1 MGLHTGEADLRAG
14 DYYGPAVNRAARV
27 SAAGHGGQILVSHA
41 TEELVR
47 DDLPEGAGLVDLGE
61 QRLRDLARPERVFQV
76 THSGLASEFAPV
88 RSLDAFPTNLPAQ
101 RTSFV
106 GREREV
112 ADVAAALRTARLVTL
127 TGVGGVGKTRLALE
141 VAAEVLPHRADG
153 VWLCELAPVSE
164 SDAVLDAVASAVGV
178 TTSAASLGPAQPE
191 RDVLIRH
198 LANRDVLL
206 VLDNCE
212 QVLGA
217 VAELVDDLLDRCPG
231 VRVLATS
238 REGLGVAGEQMVAVG
253 TLTVPKADTA
263 PDVAH
268 AGDAAQLFADRARA
282 AKRDF
287 VLDDDNVGA
296 VVEVC
301 RRLDGIPLAIELAA
315 ARTQMLTPAQIAQR
329 LDERFRLLTGSVRG
343 SASRHQTL
351 RAAIDWSYD
360 QLDDRERS
368 VLARLAVF
376 AGSFDLVAAEAVAAD
391 GDVDA
396 LGAFDVL
403 GQLVGKSLV
412 VATETSEAMAF
423 RLLETIRQYAEERLE
438 DGGAVAATRTR
449 HARHYLALLEHA
461 AATAGEELVHGVGDS
476 AANVVA
482 AFEWCIASG
491 DADGALR
498 HCVAITRL
506 NGLPGLSWRAA
517 ADMFNATLAM
527 PGAMEHPHAPTVL
540 ASWANFAVL
549 VGGDPMEAYARIQ
562 RSLALA
568 DELHIGPSALHL
580 QNVATVAMHTGHLD
594 EARDFARRGAV
605 TATDDGDDRVAQL
618 AFTVLS
624 ATERYSGNLV
634 AAADAGAQAEA
645 AARRLGADEPLAMA
659 LLMQGFAFRDV
670 DPDRALPLLEES
682 ATVARKASPD
692 SPNLA
697 FALDNA
703 GLIRHRAGDTAG
715 ARRDFEEALD
725 IGVRVD
731 NHDHI
736 ANTCAK
742 FALAL
747 IDTGDAAETRAAAGL
762 LAGAEQLVAPI
773 VLYPGIGAD
782 EADLW
787 ARLESSLGA
796 ETLSDVRA
804 RGAAMDVSET
814 VALARALLARVTG
827 EVQSR
832 G

>member
-1 MGLHTGEADLRAG
+1 
-14 DYYGPAVNRAARV
+14 
-27 SAAGHGGQILVSHA
+27 
-41 TEELVR
+41 
-47 DDLPEGAGLVDLGE
+47 
-61 QRLRDLARPERVFQV
+61 
-76 THSGLASEFAPV
+76 
-88 RSLDAFPTNLPAQ
+88 
-101 RTSFV
+101 
-106 GREREV
+106 
-112 ADVAAALRTARLVTL
+112 
-127 TGVGGVGKTRLALE
+127 
-141 VAAEVLPHRADG
+141 
-153 VWLCELAPVSE
+153 
-164 SDAVLDAVASAVGV
+164 
-178 TTSAASLGPAQPE
+178 
-191 RDVLIRH
+191 
-198 LANRDVLL
+198 
-206 VLDNCE
+206 
-212 QVLGA
+212 
-217 VAELVDDLLDRCPG
+217 
-231 VRVLATS
+231 
-238 REGLGVAGEQMVAVG
+238 
-253 TLTVPKADTA
+253 
-263 PDVAH
+263 
-268 AGDAAQLFADRARA
+268 
-282 AKRDF
+282 
-287 VLDDDNVGA
+287 
-296 VVEVC
+296 
-301 RRLDGIPLAIELAA
+301 
-315 ARTQMLTPAQIAQR
+315 
-329 LDERFRLLTGSVRG
+329 
-343 SASRHQTL
+343 
-351 RAAIDWSYD
+351 
-360 QLDDRERS
+360 
-368 VLARLAVF
+368 
-376 AGSFDLVAAEAVAAD
+376 
-391 GDVDA
+391 
-396 LGAFDVL
+396 
-403 GQLVGKSLV
+403 
-412 VATETSEAMAF
+412 
-423 RLLETIRQYAEERLE
+423 
-438 DGGAVAATRTR
+438 
-449 HARHYLALLEHA
+449 
-461 AATAGEELVHGVGDS
+461 
-476 AANVVA
+476 VVA
-482 AFEWCIASG
+482 AFDWCIASG